1 MRRTSRLGHRSR
13 WGWLA
18 LASVL
23 SWALAASPAN
33 AARCERIEVWSRAG
47 CPHCEEARRF
57 LADLRRLQPGIE
69 VVVHDVEH
77 ERDALDSLRALAA
90 RERFAGVSVPTF
102 AMCGTVW
109 VGFDDAITTGR
120 RIEALVAGLDDERSE
135 DTGVDVI
142 GLGRVRVEDLGLP
155 LFTVVLGLVDG
166 FNPCAMWV
174 LLFLL
179 SILVNLRDRRRIV
192 LIAGTFVMVS
202 GLAYFAFM
210 AAWLNV
216 FLLVGLSRAVQVALG
231 VIALAIG
238 TIHVKDAVAF
248 GRGPSLSIPEAAK
261 PGIYTRVR
269 KIVNAEALGPA
280 LAGAFVLAVLVNVV
294 ELLCT
299 AGLPALYTQILGLQA
314 LDPLARYAYLV
325 LYNVAYVADDTLMVA
340 LVTITLSRR
349 KLDTTGGRWLK
360 LVSGLVVLVL
370 GILLL
375 AAPERLRW

>member
-1 MRRTSRLGHRSR
+1 MHGQRRPLTEDR
-13 WGWLA
+13 A
-18 LASVL
+18 EPFAEASVPRGPPT
-23 SWALAASPAN
+23 A
-33 AARCERIEVWSRAG
+33 I
-47 CPHCEEARRF
+47 
-57 LADLRRLQPGIE
+57 DLP
-69 VVVHDVEH
+69 V
-77 ERDALDSLRALAA
+77 
-90 RERFAGVSVPTF
+90 F
-102 AMCGTVW
+102 
-109 VGFDDAITTGR
+109 GR
-120 RIEALVAGLDDERSE
+120 
-135 DTGVDVI
+135 VDVRV
-142 GLGRVRVEDLGLP
+142 LGMP
-155 LFTVVLGLVDG
+155 LFTLAVGLVDG

-280 LAGAFVLAVLVNVV
+280 LAGAFVLAVLVNVL

>member
-1 MRRTSRLGHRSR
+1 M
-13 WGWLA
+13 
-18 LASVL
+18 
-23 SWALAASPAN
+23 
-33 AARCERIEVWSRAG
+33 
-47 CPHCEEARRF
+47 
-57 LADLRRLQPGIE
+57 
-69 VVVHDVEH
+69 HDVEH

-109 VGFDDAITTGR
+109 VGFDDATTTGR

-155 LFTVVLGLVDG
+155 LFTVVLG
-166 FNPCAMWV
+166 
-174 LLFLL
+174 
-179 SILVNLRDRRRIV
+179 RRIV

-299 AGLPALYTQILGLQA
+299 AGLPALYTQILGLQE

>member
-1 MRRTSRLGHRSR
+1 M
-13 WGWLA
+13 
-18 LASVL
+18 
-23 SWALAASPAN
+23 
-33 AARCERIEVWSRAG
+33 
-47 CPHCEEARRF
+47 
-57 LADLRRLQPGIE
+57 
-69 VVVHDVEH
+69 HDVEH

-109 VGFDDAITTGR
+109 VGFDDATTTGR